1 MPQTDD
7 VPILEIRETF
17 DAFYEREYR
26 SVVGLA
32 YALSGSRSGAED
44 IAQDAFLAAYRRW
57 DDIARYEKPAAW
69 VRRVVAN
76 MAVSLFRRSMSEAR
90 ALARLATLRRESLA
104 PLPEEASEFW
114 KAVRALPRRQAQV
127 IALRY
132 LEDLSVADIARTLGV
147 ADGTVKAHLHRG
159 SHALASRLGVTEEDQ
174 E

>member
-1 MPQTDD
+1 VPESDD
-7 VPILEIRETF
+7 VPILEVRETF

-57 DDIARYEKPAAW
+57 DDIARYEKPGAW

-76 MAVSLFRRSMSEAR
+76 MAVSFFRRSISEAR
-90 ALARLATLRRESLA
+90 ALARLASLRHENLA

-114 KAVRALPRRQAQV
+114 KAVRALSRRQAQV

-132 LEDLSVADIARTLGV
+132 LEDLSIAGIARTLDL
-147 ADGTVKAHLHRG
+147 AEGTVKAHLHRG
-159 SHALASRLGVTEEDQ
+159 SRLLASRLGLTVQGLE
-174 E
+174 